1 MSEAWI
7 VITGILAASACSLVG
22 CFLVLRRMAMIGDAI
37 SHSVLPGI
45 VLAFLASGTR
55 DSLPMLLG
63 AAAVGLVT
71 VFLIQWFH
79 RLGVQSD
86 ASIGVVF
93 TALFSIGVVLVSLF
107 ARKIDLDLDCV
118 LYGEIAY
125 VGWDTLTLWGMEIG
139 PKAVWTLGFALVLSG
154 GVIGTF
160 YKQFK
165 LCAFDPALA
174 AALGIPVALFHYL
187 LMGLVSITTV
197 ASFESVGAILV
208 VGMLIIPPA
217 TAYLLT
223 DRLGRMIV
231 YSMLIGSAGAVLGYW
246 AAAIL
251 DASIAG
257 AIVTVSGVLFAGA
270 FLFSPTHGVLWKK
283 LRNAGPR
290 PRRRKPRQ
298 LSTQTFQF
306 SKFLSL

>member
-1 MSEAWI
+1 MNEAWI
-7 VITGILAASACSLVG
+7 IVTGILVASACSLVG
-22 CFLVLRRMAMIGDAI
+22 CFLVLRKMAMIGDAI
-37 SHSVLPGI
+37 SHAVLPGI
-45 VLAFLASGTR
+45 VIAFLVSGTR

-63 AAAVGLVT
+63 AAVLGLLT
-71 VFLIQWFH
+71 VFLIQWFN

-93 TALFSIGVVLVSLF
+93 TALFSIGVVLVSLY
-107 ARKIDLDLDCV
+107 ASKIDLDLDCV

-125 VGWDTLTLWGMEIG
+125 VGWDTMTLFGLEAG
-139 PKAVWTLGFALVLSG
+139 PKAVWVLGLSLLLSVV
-154 GVIGTF
+154 VIGLF

-187 LMGLVSITTV
+187 LMGLVSVTTV

-223 DRLGRMIV
+223 DRLGRMLL
-231 YSMLIGSAGAVLGYW
+231 YSVLIGSTGAVLGYL
-246 AAAIL
+246 AAAWL

-257 AIVTVSGVLFAGA
+257 AIVSASGLMFALAFLLSPSQGYVWKKRRQRRAGA
-270 FLFSPTHGVLWKK
+270 NEPQVVSA
-283 LRNAGPR
+283 AG
-290 PRRRKPRQ
+290 
-298 LSTQTFQF
+298 
-306 SKFLSL
+306 